1 MWRGKY
7 LLHNHCSFLR
17 MKPFPKC
24 DNLLLFVI
32 CSPASKSFS
41 LIHLILH
48 TIQKQSIKYKYFNY
62 KKNVFNYIFDCIH
75 FCTYY
80 HYCYLFTNVN
90 EEYMNVIMDESI
102 NFVVAQYVTVLNC
115 PQLTFKALYILTD
128 NKDPVVMILSVNV
141 VTIK

>member
-1 MWRGKY
+1 M
-7 LLHNHCSFLR
+7 
-17 MKPFPKC
+17 
-24 DNLLLFVI
+24 
-32 CSPASKSFS
+32 FS
-41 LIHLILH
+41 I
-48 TIQKQSIKYKYFNY
+48 TSSIA
-62 KKNVFNYIFDCIH
+62 YI